1 MNKTKIKQIK
11 SMYSAKI
18 HSQNPQTATPEI
30 GKGIKKN
37 TAKKTTF
44 FNGVI
49 DKLNIVVSKD

>member
-18 HSQNPQTATPEI
+18 QSKNPQTITPEI
-30 GKGIKKN
+30 TFEKKHSGSR
-37 TAKKTTF
+37 KTF

-49 DKLNIVVSKD
+49 DKLNIIVTKD

>member
-18 HSQNPQTATPEI
+18 HSKNPQTATPEI
-30 GKGIKKN
+30 GKGLKKSN
-37 TAKKTTF
+37 SRKTTF

-49 DKLNIVVSKD
+49 DKLNIVVTKD

>member
-18 HSQNPQTATPEI
+18 HSKNSQTTTPEI
-30 GKGIKKN
+30 TSDNKN
-37 TAKKTTF
+37 SSSRKTF

-49 DKLNIVVSKD
+49 DKLNIIVTKD